1 MLLHASFRHEDELVN
16 HVLVCLFPD
25 VACSMPE
32 DDLMFSEDEELQGLP
47 ISQTSP
53 PQVKTPSADGL
64 LSLNRLVSH
73 YPLRYVIQGVDW
85 LLVPSDNGPNLFSG
99 PVKKKNELT
108 LVHVFSLLS
117 PRHCV
122 CAFVISPL

>member
-1 MLLHASFRHEDELVN
+1 MN

-85 LLVPSDNGPNLFSG
+85 LLVPSDNGPNLFFRTCKEKEGAQPS
-99 PVKKKNELT
+99 PCVLIT
-108 LVHVFSLLS
+108 FPTSLCLCL
-117 PRHCV
+117 RHISSVGV
-122 CAFVISPL
+122 C